1 MNLARSNKRFTKA
14 RGYLSTIVDLA
25 AILLLLAVVG
35 RFLSALA
42 GFPKGIDAFGHISQ
56 IRILVRYFPHINW
69 NHLWY
74 SGLPVL
80 QHSYPP
86 LFYLQG
92 AR

>member
-1 MNLARSNKRFTKA
+1 MNLTRSKNRFAKT
-14 RGYLSTIVDLA
+14 RGHLSTIVDLA

-35 RFLSALA
+35 RFLSAFA
-42 GFPKGIDAFGHISQ
+42 GFPKGFDAFGHISQ
-56 IRILVRYFPHINW
+56 IRILMRYFPHINW

-86 LFYLQG
+86 FSTF
-92 AR
+92 